1 MVERKARGKLLKI
14 LRERRLYKT
23 AGRRVSP
30 TGSELLMVMVCLI
43 MVTIVLTW
51 ASSLKPSDL
60 PQQTT
65 VNLVRLDRHT
75 AACTIHTILPPDA
88 RIDFLTYTNATG
100 TFNLNQMV
108 DETEPIHDV
117 GESGIIY
124 VCDYNEHVKVVAVF
138 SGDDGSSKNQT
149 VFDRVI

>member
-1 MVERKARGKLLKI
+1 MRERKTRGKLLKI
-14 LRERRLYKT
+14 LWERRVYKT
-23 AGRRVSP
+23 GGRGVP
-30 TGSELLMVMVCLI
+30 PAGSELLMVMVCLI
-43 MVTIVLTW
+43 MATLVLTW
-51 ASSLKPSDL
+51 ASRLEPPDL

-65 VNLVRLDRHT
+65 VNLVRLDRYT
-75 AACTIHTILPPDA
+75 VACTIHTILPPDA

-100 TFNLNQMV
+100 TFILNQMV
-108 DETEPIHDV
+108 NETEPINDV

-124 VCDYNEHVKVVAVF
+124 VRNYNEHVKVVTVF